1 MKQKTKLPF
10 NPDTM
15 TVSDLKNCAH
25 TLRSLLERY
34 EQLANSGMNDTEFAE
49 ELYCHVLQ
57 IDDAYE
63 VV

>member
-1 MKQKTKLPF
+1 MRQKTKLPF

-34 EQLANSGMNDTEFAE
+34 EQLATSEVNGTTMAE
-49 ELYCHVLQ
+49 ELYTQIMQ